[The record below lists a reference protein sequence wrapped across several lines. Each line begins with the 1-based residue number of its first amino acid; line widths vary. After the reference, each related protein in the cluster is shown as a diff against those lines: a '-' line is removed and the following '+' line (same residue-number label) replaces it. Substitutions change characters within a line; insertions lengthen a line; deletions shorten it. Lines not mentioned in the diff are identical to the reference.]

1 MRSAILLIAVLLAPG
16 CAARSGYVLL
26 NATRAVEKARQAGA
40 PESAEYEFTLAEA
53 YLIKAQEENTYSEYQ
68 QSERLAKASMDFAQ
82 RAIEE
87 AETAGR
93 TFGDEVVP
101 EERIEKP
108 VEEQKENTLDEI
120 DLDEI

>member
-1 MRSAILLIAVLLAPG
+1 MRSALLIAVLLAPG

-26 NATRAVEKARQAGA
+26 NATRAVEKARTAGA
-40 PESAEYEFTLAEA
+40 PEHAEYEFTMAEA

-68 QSERLAKASMDFAQ
+68 QSERLAKASLDWSQ
-82 RAIEE
+82 RAVE
-87 AETAGR
+87 ATEITGR
-93 TFGDEVVP
+93 SFDGEIVP